1 MEMIPLPEAMDRE
14 AFLAWVQQVL
24 RPRVLERKI
33 RPRVF
38 DLAMATVSFE
48 PRIIERQNTQKE
60 FSLPIWEYL
69 EIVMTDDRV
78 RKGRQEMRRH
88 RALLNR
94 IEQAF
99 GVEPEIIAAIWGME
113 TGYGVIRGSEPII
126 ASLATLAWRGRRAAF
141 FEEELVA
148 ALRLVQSRGC
158 APTSLVGSWAGAIGH
173 GQFMPSSVLDFAVDY
188 DGDGLANICGDD
200 PTDALASIANYLGKH
215 EWKTGQP
222 WGFQV
227 RLPDGFD
234 YALSGTD
241 QTRPSAQWANL
252 GILSADGGPVPDYG
266 PGSIFLPAG
275 ARGLAFLVLRN
286 FHVITRY
293 NKSEAYAL
301 GVGLLS
307 DRIQGAR
314 PVKGEWPTDERAI
327 AQGDVSEIQLLLT
340 RAGFDTFG
348 VDGIVGPNTAR
359 ALRAFQAAE
368 GLVQD
373 GHVNGEIL
381 AVLRGVARD

>member
-1 MEMIPLPEAMDRE
+1 MMPLPDVLDQE
-14 AFLAWVQQVL
+14 AFQQWVRQIL
-24 RPRVLERKI
+24 RPRVLERNI

-38 DLAMATVSFE
+38 DQAMADVSFRPE
-48 PRIIERQNTQKE
+48 IIERQQNQKE

-78 RKGRQEMRRH
+78 RNGRQEMRRH
-88 RALLNR
+88 RALLNQ
-94 IEQAF
+94 IEQDF
-99 GVEPEIIAAIWGME
+99 GVEPEIVAAIWGLE

-158 APTSLVGSWAGAIGH
+158 APTSMAGSWAGAIGH

-188 DGDGLANICGDD
+188 DGDGVPRICSDD
-200 PTDALASIANYLGKH
+200 PTDALASIANYLCKH

-227 RLPDGFD
+227 RVPEGFD
-234 YALSGTD
+234 FALSGTD
-241 QTRPSAQWANL
+241 QTRPSADWANL

-266 PGSIFLPAG
+266 PGSILLPAG

-314 PVKGEWPTDERAI
+314 PVKGQWPTDQRALT
-327 AQGDVSEIQLLLT
+327 QGDVSEIQLLLT
-340 RAGFDTFG
+340 RSGFDTFG
-348 VDGIVGPNTAR
+348 VDGLVGPNTSR

-373 GHVNGEIL
+373 GHANGELLEIL
-381 AVLRGVARD
+381 RELARN